1 MSLFPTPPAPI
12 EPPSTRAL
20 IIPLLIG
27 AAIVL
32 ADIAIERLTG
42 VAERAPVGVIAGGSF
57 ALGGVVGWLW
67 RRSRARAS
75 AAAQPG
81 S

>member
-20 IIPLLIG
+20 IIPLLVG
-27 AAIVL
+27 AAIFL
-32 ADIAIERLTG
+32 ADLVIGRLTG
-42 VAERAPVGVIAGGSF
+42 VEQRAPVGLISGGCF

-75 AAAQPG
+75 AAAQAG

>member
-1 MSLFPTPPAPI
+1 MSLFPTPPAPV
-12 EPPSTRAL
+12 EPPSIRVL

-27 AAIVL
+27 AAIFL
-32 ADIAIERLTG
+32 ADTMIWRLAG
-42 VAERAPVGVIAGGSF
+42 VTMRAPVGLIAGGSI

-67 RRSRARAS
+67 RRALARAS
-75 AAAQPG
+75 AAQAG